1 MAQIDLRNA
10 TIKIKDGYAGP
21 GGSFSLATGVSG
33 TFLVNNVAGYS
44 GGATTM
50 LVDGGTGILVN
61 GIRFTVNGDAV
72 EHTIT
77 AHSETLSNTTSITF
91 TPGLGSAVVDNAALT
106 ILGYGVGGLILN
118 LTGGAGIIATGD
130 RFTVGAGTTIHTV
143 ASHTETLGITTQV
156 VFTPALSA
164 NANTGLGITIL
175 PNEIEIKIGDGNLT
189 YSEKRNIKYIK
200 DRGRLSTVRQED
212 DEPVEVKM
220 DAIWEFIKAS
230 SGQIPTIEDALK
242 KRGEASDWVTSAAD
256 TCEPYA
262 VDIEVLYTP
271 PCSGEQKERITLVD
285 FRWEQFE
292 HDLRQGMFSVSGKC
306 NATEA
311 SVARET

>member
-10 TIKIKDGYAGP
+10 TIKIKDGYTGP
-21 GGSFSLATGVSG
+21 SATP
-33 TFLVNNVAGYS
+33 FQVNNGGGYAGS
-44 GGATTM
+44 TVTM
-50 LVDGGTGILVN
+50 VIDTGTGI
-61 GIRFTVNGDAV
+61 IPTHSWFTVAGETPAGTLHRV
-72 EHTIT
+72 T
-77 AHSETLSNTTSITF
+77 AHSETLGNTTSITF
-91 TPGLGSAVVDNAALT
+91 TPALVSMVGDNA
-106 ILGYGVGGLILN
+106 V
-118 LTGGAGIIATGD
+118 
-130 RFTVGAGTTIHTV
+130 
-143 ASHTETLGITTQV
+143 
-156 VFTPALSA
+156 
-164 NANTGLGITIL
+164 ITIQ
-175 PNEIEIKIGDGNLT
+175 PNQIEVKIGDGNLT

-230 SGQIPTIEDALK
+230 TTQIPTIEDALK
-242 KRGEASDWVTSAAD
+242 KRGEAAAWVTSATD

-271 PCSGEQKERITLVD
+271 PCSGEQKERITLLD

-306 NATEA
+306 NITEA
-311 SVARET
+311 TVARES